1 MNYTET
7 EMDFEYCAKKTKQY
21 EWYLDGVEFL
31 KSILSQPLLFQDD
44 GKFGDLGQKMVY
56 EQILMR
62 GFEIDEE
69 LPEIS
74 REYVNLL
81 NEALSKCPFTK
92 EDVLRWEN
100 EKETTTEPT
109 KPIKRGFWE
118 RLFG

>member
-1 MNYTET
+1 M
-7 EMDFEYCAKKTKQY
+7 
-21 EWYLDGVEFL
+21 DGVEFL
-31 KSILSQPLLFQDD
+31 KWILSKLVQDD
-44 GKFGDLGQKMVY
+44 GKLGDLGQKMVH

-69 LPEIS
+69 LPEVS

-109 KPIKRGFWE
+109 EPTKRGFWE
-118 RLFG
+118 WIHGLFR